1 MISFGVRVLRTR
13 RRIAS
18 VMQLPH
24 AGRCASCGRPSLFV
38 LNVNR
43 TLERRMPAWPYSE
56 GTLRAQA
63 TRENYHCL
71 WCGRNYRMRGLA
83 AIAQR
88 WLDGA
93 RVFEPAA
100 FGLFVKNIRA
110 RAASWTSSEFYP
122 GSPSGSFIG
131 GHRNEDLRRL
141 SFPDSSFDL
150 IITSEVL
157 EHVDE
162 PWAAFAEIRRTLR
175 AGGRHIFTV
184 PHVAGALTSSR
195 EGKPPVLHIDPRS
208 PGGIRVVTD
217 FGDDLPERLR
227 QFGFETSVHE
237 LPSPRDA
244 VLRVYESRAV

>member
-1 MISFGVRVLRTR
+1 MLGMVLRVAR
-13 RRIAS
+13 ARPRIER
-18 VMQLPH
+18 VGRLPRT
-24 AGRCASCGRPSLFV
+24 GVCASCARRTMFLTTINRPLH
-38 LNVNR
+38 
-43 TLERRMPAWPYSE
+43 RRMRSWPYE
-56 GTLRAQA
+56 EAVLLAQA

-83 AIAQR
+83 AVARR

-100 FGLFVKNIRA
+100 FGVFVKGIRA

-122 GSPSGSFIG
+122 GIPSGSFVG
-131 GHRNEDLRRL
+131 SHRNEDLRRL
-141 SFPDSSFDL
+141 SFPDSSFDV

-157 EHVDE
+157 EHV
-162 PWAAFAEIRRTLR
+162 
-175 AGGRHIFTV
+175 
-184 PHVAGALTSSR
+184 
-195 EGKPPVLHIDPRS
+195 DPRS

-217 FGDDLPERLR
+217 FGDDLPDRLR
-227 QFGFETSVHE
+227 QFGFETFVHE